1 MDPILLLQV
10 KLNSLA
16 FKLDFHILRILLIR
30 VWAYFNHLIASIL

>member
-16 FKLDFHILRILLIR
+16 FKLDFHILRIYCLEFGRILI
-30 VWAYFNHLIASIL
+30 I